1 MATASW
7 AAEAWLAL
15 TGALRLARGD
25 PGGLACFDP
34 TEEGFWHSFR
44 AGVLCYPLYLILLA
58 FPIELG
64 TPPELDA
71 WRVLAV
77 ETIHY
82 VISWV
87 AFPLLMLPL
96 VDWLQR
102 GDRYFGFMVAYNW
115 CQVPQTVVFALV
127 ALAGAVGLLSADGML
142 IADLVAGLAALV
154 YEWYVSRVALAVSRP
169 RAALVIL
176 ADVALATLLSH
187 VSASLY

>member
-1 MATASW
+1 MAAAAW
-7 AAEAWLAL
+7 AEAWLAL
-15 TGALRLARGD
+15 IGALRLARGD
-25 PGGLACFDP
+25 PRGLACFDAS
-34 TEEGFWHSFR
+34 ERGFWHSFR

-71 WRVLAV
+71 GRVLAV

-96 VDWLQR
+96 VDWFQR
-102 GDRYFGFMVAYNW
+102 GNRFFGFMVAYNW
-115 CQVPQTVVFALV
+115 CQVPQTVVFAVV
-127 ALAGAVGLLSADGML
+127 ALAGGIGILSADGML
-142 IADLVAGLAALV
+142 IADLIAGLAALV

-169 RAALVIL
+169 KAVLVIL
-176 ADVALATLLSH
+176 VDVVLATVLSH
-187 VSASLY
+187 ISAALY

>member
-1 MATASW
+1 MAPAVF
-7 AAEAWLAL
+7 AEVWLAL

-25 PGGLACFDP
+25 SGGLACFDP
-34 TEEGFWHSFR
+34 SEAGFWHSFR

-64 TPPELDA
+64 TPPELDP
-71 WRVLAV
+71 WRVVAV

-87 AFPLLMLPL
+87 AFPLLMLPV

-102 GDRYFGFMVAYNW
+102 SDRYFGFMVAYNW
-115 CQVPQTVVFALV
+115 CQVPQTVVFGAV
-127 ALAGAVGLLSADGML
+127 ALAGAAGLLSAEGML

-154 YEWYVSRVALAVSRP
+154 YEWFVSRVALAVSRP
-169 RAALVIL
+169 KAALVVL
-176 ADVALATLLSH
+176 VDVVLATVLSH
-187 VSASLY
+187 ISATLY

>member
-1 MATASW
+1 MAAS
-7 AAEAWLAL
+7 AITEAWLAL

-25 PGGLACFDP
+25 SGGLAYFDP

-44 AGVLCYPLYLILLA
+44 AAALGYPFYLILLA
-58 FPIELG
+58 FPIEIG
-64 TPPELDA
+64 ATPDLDP

-82 VISWV
+82 VISGV

-102 GDRYFGFMVAYNW
+102 SDRFFGFMVAYNW
-115 CQVPQTVVFALV
+115 CQVPQMTVFAAV
-127 ALAGAVGLLSADGML
+127 ALVGAVGALSPESIL
-142 IADLVAGLAALV
+142 IADLIVGIAALV

-169 RAALVIL
+169 KAALVIL
-176 ADVALATLLSH
+176 VDVVLASVLSH

>member
-1 MATASW
+1 MASTGW

-25 PGGLACFDP
+25 SGGMQCFDAS
-34 TEEGFWHSFR
+34 EEGFWHSFR
-44 AGVLCYPLYLILLA
+44 AGGLCFPFYLILLA

-64 TPPELDA
+64 PSPEIDT
-71 WRVLAV
+71 WRMLAV

-96 VDWLQR
+96 ADWLQR

-115 CQVPQTVVFALV
+115 CQVPQIVLFTAV
-127 ALAGAVGLLSADGML
+127 ALLGAAGALSAEGML
-142 IADLVAGLAALV
+142 IADLIVGIAALV
-154 YEWYVSRVALAVSRP
+154 YEWFVSRVALAVTRP

-176 ADVALATLLSH
+176 ADVGLATLLSH
-187 VSASLY
+187 VSAALY

>member
-1 MATASW
+1 M
-7 AAEAWLAL
+7 AL

-44 AGVLCYPLYLILLA
+44 AAVLCYPLYLILLS
-58 FPIELG
+58 FPIQIGDVVEV
-64 TPPELDA
+64 DA

-96 VDWLQR
+96 VDRLHR

-115 CQVPQTVVFALV
+115 CQVPQTVVFAVV
-127 ALAGAVGLLSADGML
+127 ALAGAVGLLSAEGML
-142 IADLVAGLAALV
+142 VADLFAGLAALV
-154 YEWYVSRVALAVSRP
+154 YEWYVSRVALAISGS

-176 ADVALATLLSH
+176 ADVILATVLSH